1 MADYCA
7 IDVVKGW
14 LPANVKLDDST
25 TDPPTA
31 AFVTSD
37 ILPGITGQINTA
49 IANGGATIPVTD
61 ANMVAFLEQFEAK
74 EAVYQVMLI
83 RSAPEKVPEYLEEW
97 HDTFEAY
104 LEQWAAG
111 DLSVP
116 GSTAGAVSRG
126 TDVEPWFTRDA
137 IF

>member
-37 ILPGITGQINTA
+37 ILPGITGQIDTA
-49 IANGGATIPVTD
+49 LKNGGASIPISDTS
-61 ANMVAFLEQFEAK
+61 MVAYMEQLEAK
-74 EAVYQVMLI
+74 EAVYQVMVI
-83 RSAPEKVPEYLEEW
+83 RSSPDKVPEYLEVW
-97 HDTFEAY
+97 HSEFLAAIAAF
-104 LEQWAAG
+104 AAG
-111 DLSVP
+111 DISVP
-116 GSTAGAVSRG
+116 GTTGGAVSRG